1 MTRFLQTA
9 TLALLA
15 ACGATFSLAADKI
28 VETRNVSGFTSI
40 ALAAPID
47 VELTVGDR
55 DSVVLEG
62 KADRLAM
69 IETTVEGGSLK
80 IRRKKDAATWNW
92 SWGWNDSNE
101 VRARVTARSI
111 EALSIAGSGDIRAP
125 ELRGAALKVNVAG
138 SGDVVIGGGKVA
150 DLSVSIAGSGD
161 VKTGKLEAQRV
172 KVSISGS
179 GDATVWASET
189 LSVSVV
195 GSGDVSYYGDPALS
209 RSVVGSGD
217 IKRIALVPH

>member
-1 MTRFLQTA
+1 MTAFLRT
-9 TLALLA
+9 TTFALLA
-15 ACGATFSLAADKI
+15 ACGATLSLAADKI
-28 VETRNVSGFTSI
+28 VETRNVSGFSSI
-40 ALAAPID
+40 ALAAPIRVD
-47 VELTVGDR
+47 LVLGDG
-55 DSVVLEG
+55 DAVVLEG

-92 SWGWNDSNE
+92 SWGSDDHQE

-111 EALSIAGSGDIRAP
+111 EAISIAGSGDVHAP
-125 ELRGAALKVNVAG
+125 ELRGAALKLSVAG

-150 DLSVSIAGSGD
+150 ELSVSIAGSGD
-161 VKTGKLEAQRV
+161 VKTAKLEAQRV

-179 GDATVWASET
+179 GDATVWARET
-189 LSVSVV
+189 LSVSVA

-217 IKRIALVPH
+217 IKRIALAPN

>member
-1 MTRFLQTA
+1 MTAFLRT
-9 TLALLA
+9 TTFALLA
-15 ACGATFSLAADKI
+15 ACGATLSVAADKV
-28 VETRNVSGFTSI
+28 VEPRNVSGFSSI
-40 ALAAPID
+40 ALAAPIRVD
-47 VELTVGDR
+47 LVLGDS
-55 DSVVLEG
+55 DAVVLEG

-92 SWGWNDSNE
+92 SWGSNDQE

-111 EALSIAGSGDIRAP
+111 DAISIAGSGDVHAP
-125 ELRGAALKVNVAG
+125 ELRGAALKLSVAG

-161 VKTGKLEAQRV
+161 VKTAKLEAQRV

-179 GDATVWASET
+179 GDATVWARET
-189 LSVSVV
+189 LSVSVA

-217 IKRIALVPH
+217 IKRIALAPN